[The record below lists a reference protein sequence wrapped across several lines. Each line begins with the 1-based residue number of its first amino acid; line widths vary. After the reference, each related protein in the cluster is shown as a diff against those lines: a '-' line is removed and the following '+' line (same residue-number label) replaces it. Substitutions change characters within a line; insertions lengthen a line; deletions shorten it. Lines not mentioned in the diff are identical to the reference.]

1 MKHLFPYSVSKIIFI
16 SPRNMELGYF
26 YEFLPKAVPWGVGL
40 MASRMRDLGYDVQLW
55 DLNTRD
61 LSSPDIAK
69 EVPDGG
75 EGVLFGLS
83 CLTANAA
90 QGYQIARMLKDIAPS
105 AKIVFGGIHPTALP
119 DEPMEKGFADAVVR
133 GEAEESFPELLRRW
147 CAGEDV
153 AGQPGITCRNEAG
166 KVVHGPP
173 APYIDDL
180 DQYPGFPYDMI
191 DLSKYNLGMIIT
203 SRGCPYDCIF
213 CSQRLITG
221 RRFRFRSTEKVM
233 ADLEYLI
240 NICGQT
246 YVMFVDDL
254 FTGNKKRLIELCREM
269 QQRGLHE
276 KCIFGAQV
284 RADSIDEEILN
295 TLIKSGFKTISFG
308 IETSS
313 ERLMA
318 FIRKKETLAHIVQK
332 ALLAKSYGLLT
343 EGVFIFGFP
352 GETFDDRLRAVKLAK
367 EMGLGRLRFNNLTPY
382 PGTHVYEIALEEK
395 RLTIQSGWG
404 NFNSAGAASAKIGSR
419 FVIPYVPQ
427 GTTDGAIQG
436 EVILSNIYSSFRQVF
451 HMVTATKEPSG
462 MGFELT
468 FRELLKPRKAINLS
482 LAILNV
488 MARTVW
494 FLMTERECCR
504 FLMRIMRNVYPE
516 MDSAVRQALDHP
528 PARKGGSGVSV
539 N

>member
-1 MKHLFPYSVSKIIFI
+1 MSKAYHQYVVEKIIFI
-16 SPRNMELGYF
+16 SPRNMQLGYF

-40 MASRMRDLGYDVQLW
+40 LASRMRDLGYDVQLW
-55 DLNTRD
+55 DLNARD
-61 LSSPDIAK
+61 ISLSDIAQ
-69 EVPDGG
+69 EAPDGG
-75 EGVLFGLS
+75 NGVLFGLS

-90 QGYQIARMLKDIAPS
+90 QGYQIAKMIKDVAPS
-105 AKIVFGGIHPTALP
+105 SKIVYGGIHPTALP
-119 DEPMEKGFADAVVR
+119 DEPMEKGLADAVVR
-133 GEAEESFPELLRRW
+133 GEAEESFPELIRRW
-147 CAGEDV
+147 SAAEDI
-153 AGQPGITCRNEAG
+153 AGQPGITCRDETG
-166 KVVHGPP
+166 KVVHGPQ

-191 DLSKYNLGMIIT
+191 DLSKYNIGMIIT

-221 RRFRFRSTEKVM
+221 RRFRFRSTEKVV

-240 NICGQT
+240 KICGQT
-246 YVMFVDDL
+246 YIMFVDDL
-254 FTGNKKRLIELCREM
+254 FTGNKKRLIELCHEIRR
-269 QQRGLHE
+269 RGLHK

-284 RADSIDEEILN
+284 RADSIDEEIL
-295 TLIKSGFKTISFG
+295 TVLTQSGFKTISFG

-313 ERLMA
+313 ERLMT

-352 GETFDDRLRAVKLAK
+352 GELFDDRLRAVKLAK

-382 PGTHVYEIALEEK
+382 PGTHVYEIALAEK
-395 RLTIQSGWG
+395 RLTIQDGWK
-404 NFNSAGAASAKIGSR
+404 NFNSAGAASAKVGSR

-451 HMVTATKEPSG
+451 HMITATKEPSG

-468 FRELLKPRKAINLS
+468 FAELLNPRKAAMLL
-482 LAILNV
+482 LAFATVIL
-488 MARTVW
+488 RTTW
-494 FLMTERECCR
+494 FLLTEQECR
-504 FLMRIMRNVYPE
+504 VFLLHILRGSFPK
-516 MDSAVRQALDHP
+516 MDPQVQEALRGPLPDRTMY
-528 PARKGGSGVSV
+528 RKKY
-539 N
+539 